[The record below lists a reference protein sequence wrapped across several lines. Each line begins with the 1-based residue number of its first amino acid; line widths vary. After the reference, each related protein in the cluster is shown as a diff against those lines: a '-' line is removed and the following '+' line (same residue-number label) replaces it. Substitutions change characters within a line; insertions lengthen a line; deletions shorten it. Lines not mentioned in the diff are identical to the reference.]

1 MTVAEK
7 TTQAEACA
15 TYAGVLARGWR
26 KMLEGKREL
35 FGRSHM
41 TLVIQ
46 RSSYY
51 WEEAHVQ
58 RETDS

>member
-1 MTVAEK
+1 VTVAEK

-35 FGRSHM
+35 FVRSHM

-46 RSSYY
+46 RCSYY
-51 WEEAHVQ
+51 
-58 RETDS
+58 